1 VAQYFFLKT
10 QPKGKG
16 FNDDNK
22 RFMPKELHRMKT
34 SVINNALLSLIVI
47 ENDLHEFIIYNEKA
61 EAFKRQFEK
70 YVDEVKNHIQGCGST
85 LEVSEF
91 KKERRMREERM
102 RNAQPF
108 KPTINTMEVDRSVS
122 ELNLSEDTNTKLGEP
137 SVSFELNQSEIVD
150 TTDANED
157 AQSTLKQIT
166 EIKTEMK
173 DYRLFDLDILH
184 LHNLKIFGDVFES
197 LIGAVFLDSGDLT
210 KTTEVL
216 FTMIEPYIELYAD
229 L

>member
-1 VAQYFFLKT
+1 
-10 QPKGKG
+10 
-16 FNDDNK
+16 
-22 RFMPKELHRMKT
+22 
-34 SVINNALLSLIVI
+34 
-47 ENDLHEFIIYNEKA
+47 
-61 EAFKRQFEK
+61 
-70 YVDEVKNHIQGCGST
+70 
-85 LEVSEF
+85 
-91 KKERRMREERM
+91 
-102 RNAQPF
+102 
-108 KPTINTMEVDRSVS
+108 MEVDMSVS
-122 ELNLSEDTNTKLGEP
+122 ELNLSEDTKLGEP
-137 SVSFELNQSEIVD
+137 SVSFELNQSAIVD

-210 KTTEVL
+210 KTKEVL